1 MFLVKFKPCKQVFA
15 MDSFCTG
22 YGQFNLNIKYNEIY
36 MVILENIC
44 CLIRLKWL
52 KLKKIRGSVGW
63 ACVAHLSFCFEE
75 T

>member
-52 KLKKIRGSVGW
+52 KFKKN
-63 ACVAHLSFCFEE
+63 
-75 T
+75 